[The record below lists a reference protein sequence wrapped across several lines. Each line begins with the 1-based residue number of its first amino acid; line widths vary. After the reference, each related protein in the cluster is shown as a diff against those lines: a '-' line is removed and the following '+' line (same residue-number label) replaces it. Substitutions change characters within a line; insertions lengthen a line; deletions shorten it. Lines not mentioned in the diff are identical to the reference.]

1 MDQHDFERQ
10 RIATGV
16 RRLIHIAWTEHRPI
30 RIASTILVPLV
41 VAITTPGPW
50 WMLCAVS
57 TLAGGVMDVSI
68 KRWLQEVEAKLD
80 GLDLSA
86 TTTIRN
92 RIVAATAAII
102 ASYCLPYLGLAF
114 SPAPGPAIGAMFA
127 AGAALV
133 VASQHVM
140 TRTMVFFTLPVVAVA
155 LVANG
160 VAMGGPGH
168 QLVMGMLGVVITGN
182 VIMLARGGARS
193 FSALVEAQL
202 VSRSDAVRLET
213 RVLERTSELASA
225 VQRAE
230 DANRAK
236 SVFLANMSHEL
247 RTPLN
252 AVIGYAETIGE
263 DLESGDTA
271 ECPQHVERVRS
282 AALHLLSLIN
292 EVLDLSRIEAG
303 KLELEI
309 EVLDACDMARRAVE
323 MVLPAAMKNG
333 VACDLVIDPG
343 AREFAGDAKRV
354 QQCLMNLLSNAV
366 KFSPNGS
373 VLLSVHRASFQGV
386 DAQHF
391 AVRDTGAGIEAS
403 DLARLFQP
411 FVQVDG
417 TETRKHDGAGLGLA
431 ITRRL
436 ARLMGGDVTAESERG
451 RGSIFSLYLPVA
463 ADTTRVSA
471 TAGPQLVNAAA

>member
-1 MDQHDFERQ
+1 MDQHDFERR

-16 RRLIHIAWTEHRPI
+16 RRLIDIAWTEHRPI
-30 RIASTILVPLV
+30 RFASTILVPFIA
-41 VAITTPGPW
+41 AIAIPGPW
-50 WMLCAVS
+50 WMLCAAS
-57 TLAGGVMDVSI
+57 TLAGGVLDVSI
-68 KRWLQEVEAKLD
+68 NRWLRDVEAKLD
-80 GLDLSA
+80 SLDLDA
-86 TTTIRN
+86 TTIMRD
-92 RIVAATAAII
+92 RIVAATAAILAI
-102 ASYCLPYLGLAF
+102 YCLPYVGLAF

-127 AGAALV
+127 AGAALI

-140 TRTMVFFTLPVVAVA
+140 TRTMVFFTVPVVAVA
-155 LVANG
+155 LVVNG
-160 VAMGGPGH
+160 IAMGGPG
-168 QLVMGMLGVVITGN
+168 QELVMGLLGVVITGN
-182 VIMLARGGARS
+182 VIILARGGARS

-202 VSRSDAVRLET
+202 VSLSDAAKLET

-225 VQRAE
+225 MQRAE

-236 SVFLANMSHEL
+236 SVFLASMSHEL

-263 DLESGDTA
+263 DLELGNTT

-309 EVLDACDMARRAVE
+309 EALDAHAMARRAVE
-323 MVLPAAMKNG
+323 MVLPAAAKNG
-333 VACDLVIDPG
+333 VTCDLFIDPG
-343 AREFAGDAKRV
+343 AHEFAGDAKRV

-373 VLLSVHRASFQGV
+373 VLLSVRPTSFRGA
-386 DAQHF
+386 DALHF

-417 TETRKHDGAGLGLA
+417 TETRKHDGAGLGLV

-451 RGSIFSLYLPVA
+451 RGSTFSLYLPVA
-463 ADTTRVSA
+463 REQADASIA
-471 TAGPQLVNAAA
+471 DGLQLVDAAA

>member
-1 MDQHDFERQ
+1 MDQHDFERR

-16 RRLIHIAWTEHRPI
+16 RRLIDIAWTEHRPI
-30 RIASTILVPLV
+30 RFASTILVPLV
-41 VAITTPGPW
+41 AAVAIPGPW
-50 WMLCAVS
+50 WMLCAAS

-68 KRWLQEVEAKLD
+68 KRWLQEIEAKLD
-80 GLDLSA
+80 DLDLTA
-86 TTTIRN
+86 TTAIRG
-92 RIVAATAAII
+92 RIVAATAAILAI
-102 ASYCLPYLGLAF
+102 YCLPYIGLAF

-127 AGAALV
+127 AGAALI

-140 TRTMVFFTLPVVAVA
+140 TRTMVFFTVPVVAVA
-155 LVANG
+155 LIANG

-168 QLVMGMLGVVITGN
+168 QLLMGLLGVVITAN

-202 VSRSDAVRLET
+202 VSRSDAARLEA

-225 VQRAE
+225 MQRAE

-263 DLESGDTA
+263 DLESGDTT
-271 ECPQHVERVRS
+271 ECPQHVERVRG

-309 EVLDACDMARRAVE
+309 ETLDARAMVRRAVE
-323 MVLPAAMKNG
+323 MVLPAAAKNG
-333 VACDLVIDPG
+333 VACDLVVEPG
-343 AREFAGDAKRV
+343 ADEFAGDAKRV

-373 VLLSVHRASFQGV
+373 VLLSVRPASFQGV
-386 DAQHF
+386 DALHF
-391 AVRDTGAGIEAS
+391 AVRDTGAGIDAS

-411 FVQVDG
+411 FVQVDS
-417 TETRKHDGAGLGLA
+417 TETRKHDGAGLGLV

-451 RGSIFSLYLPVA
+451 LGSVFSLYLPVKA
-463 ADTTRVSA
+463 ENAGARADTGVR
-471 TAGPQLVNAAA
+471 LIDAAA